1 MIILSFNYSKL
12 LGRITEY
19 YGTQYNFSI
28 AMGISERSLSLK
40 LNNKV
45 SWKDSEIFKAVK
57 LLKISKKEIHKY
69 FFEVKVQEFELSN
82 RI

>member
-1 MIILSFNYSKL
+1 MCFNYSKL
-12 LGRITEY
+12 LGRITEK

-28 AMGISERSLSLK
+28 AIGLSERSLSLK

-45 SWKDSEIFKAVK
+45 PWKNTEILKAAS

-69 FFEVKVQEFELSN
+69 FFETKVQEFELSETA
-82 RI
+82 